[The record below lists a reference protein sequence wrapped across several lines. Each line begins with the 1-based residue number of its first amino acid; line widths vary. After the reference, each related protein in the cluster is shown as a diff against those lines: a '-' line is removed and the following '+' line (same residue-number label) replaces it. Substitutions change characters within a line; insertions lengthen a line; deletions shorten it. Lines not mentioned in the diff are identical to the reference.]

1 MARNTLNNSKENG
14 ARLDEMIRAARKS
27 EVPTLSDTA
36 KMRILDEAR
45 RPQHADGL
53 RALFTPTRHLLV
65 AGTLPV
71 VLAVALLIGLD
82 PGVQPP
88 PVGID
93 DAPSVAVFKDN
104 GRITFSIQNGGR
116 PHTVYRSTDP
126 QGFDRQDGVKVTS
139 GAYEDRLQD
148 QADLVFYRI
157 D

>member
-1 MARNTLNNSKENG
+1 MAWNILNNSKENG
-14 ARLDEMIRAARKS
+14 ARLDEMVQACRKS
-27 EVPTLSDTA
+27 QGPALSEATRT
-36 KMRILDEAR
+36 RILDEAR
-45 RPQHADGL
+45 RPVHADGL

-71 VLAVALLIGLD
+71 VLAAALLIGLD

-88 PVGID
+88 LAID
-93 DAPSVAVFKDN
+93 DAPSSVAVSKMN
-104 GRITFSIQNGGR
+104 GRIMFSIQNGGK

-126 QGFDRQDGVKVTS
+126 QGFDRHNGVEVTS

>member
-1 MARNTLNNSKENG
+1 MAWNTLNNSKGNG
-14 ARLDEMIRAARKS
+14 ERLDEMVQACRKT
-27 EVPTLSDTA
+27 EEPTLSDTA
-36 KMRILDEAR
+36 RTRILDEAR
-45 RPQHADGL
+45 RPVHADGL

-82 PGVQPP
+82 SGVQTPP
-88 PVGID
+88 AGIN
-93 DAPSVAVFKDN
+93 DALRVAVSKED

-126 QGFDRQDGVKVTS
+126 QGFDRESGVKVTS